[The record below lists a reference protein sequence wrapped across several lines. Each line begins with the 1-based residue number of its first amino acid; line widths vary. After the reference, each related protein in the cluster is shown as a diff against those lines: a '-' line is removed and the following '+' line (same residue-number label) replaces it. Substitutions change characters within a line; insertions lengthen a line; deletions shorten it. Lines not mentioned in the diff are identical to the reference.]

1 MQNENIKKIQK
12 QLEKDLYINENK
24 DFIGQLFEKRK
35 EEMQKTI
42 INSSEYN
49 EHKKILK
56 GINEQIQNKFKNNTE
71 IITAIEQYENE
82 ERNMDSIYEKI
93 MYKLGVYDAI
103 TLITKGNEPVDI
115 NECIKENY
123 NSK

>member
-42 INSSEYN
+42 INSS
-49 EHKKILK
+49 
-56 GINEQIQNKFKNNTE
+56 
-71 IITAIEQYENE
+71 
-82 ERNMDSIYEKI
+82 
-93 MYKLGVYDAI
+93 
-103 TLITKGNEPVDI
+103 
-115 NECIKENY
+115 
-123 NSK
+123 